1 MTVIRINAITV
12 PAESGDELAHR
23 FAARAG
29 AIDGVDGFEG
39 FELLKPTDDR
49 EVWLV
54 LTRWRDAEA
63 FEAWTTS
70 ESFGRSHRQGRHAA
84 GAEGSTGGAGG
95 TDAPEGEAP
104 AAPSAPRARSGATRS
119 PAAAPEHTRP
129 TWALCTP
136 GVTARV

>member
-12 PAESGDELAHR
+12 PRESGDELAQR
-23 FAARAG
+23 FAARVG

-63 FEAWTTS
+63 FTAWTTS
-70 ESFGRSHRQGRHAA
+70 ESFGRSHRQG
-84 GAEGSTGGAGG
+84 GGAGDG
-95 TDAPEGEAP
+95 AAHRGGHGAAEGEA
-104 AAPSAPRARSGATRS
+104 RK
-119 PAAAPEHTRP
+119 RP
-129 TWALCTP
+129 V
-136 GVTARV
+136 GTASEVWSYEVAGGSS